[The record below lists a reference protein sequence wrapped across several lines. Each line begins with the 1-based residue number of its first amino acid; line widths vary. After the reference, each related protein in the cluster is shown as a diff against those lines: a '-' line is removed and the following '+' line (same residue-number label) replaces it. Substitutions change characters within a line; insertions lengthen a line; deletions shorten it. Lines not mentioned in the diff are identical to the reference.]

1 MQFEKGRTKT
11 GGRTKGTPNKKNAHI
26 KSKVLAFMDS
36 SFEDVLK
43 CFTRLKSKEKVEFWF
58 KLLPYVLPKSMDSKD
73 EYSLESLTESEL
85 KILEKIDHHH
95 TWDYDKKVFD

>member
-58 KLLPYVLPKSMDSKD
+58 KLLPYVLTKPMDIEDDYNLDALTDKEKD
-73 EYSLESLTESEL
+73 VI
-85 KILEKIDHHH
+85 KNIDHYYNYNHNKNK
-95 TWDYDKKVFD
+95 YE